1 MGMTNVDVRATGA
14 FSKFVGGPVRI
25 GLEDGEC
32 ENAYPSLPFDRDIIG
47 GCGMMCSVLTLT
59 VGSSQGV
66 GGVEF
71 GKISDVS
78 ACRGSRASSLAR
90 PASSWA

>member
-1 MGMTNVDVRATGA
+1 MRVD
-14 FSKFVGGPVRI
+14 P
-25 GLEDGEC
+25 EDGEC

-59 VGSSQGV
+59 VGSSQGM
-66 GGVEF
+66 GDVEL
-71 GKISDVS
+71 GKISGVS
-78 ACRGSRASSLAR
+78 SCRGSRASSLAR